1 MNYRKIEEVFVN
13 GKCLRDI
20 LDNEKDIDLS
30 YTDLSNVDLNGVN
43 LNGTD
48 LRYADLSGV
57 SLKYANLIHANLG
70 GANLIHANLSGANL
84 GGANLSNA
92 NLLSANLSEV
102 NLEYANLSCAN
113 LIDASLKNVIFNHL
127 TSFYNLQCPEE
138 GSFIGYKVADGK
150 IVKLLITEDAKRSS
164 GTSRKCRC
172 SKAKVLSITDINGGN
187 YKEATSYYDDKFIY
201 RVGEIVEV
209 DNFDE
214 NRWKTCATGIHFF
227 ITREEAINCLNK

>member
-1 MNYRKIEEVFVN
+1 MNYRKIKEVFVN

-20 LDNEKDIDLS
+20 LDNEKDVNLS
-30 YTDLSNVDLNGVN
+30 GADLSNVDLNGVN
-43 LNGTD
+43 LNGAD
-48 LRYADLSGV
+48 LRYADLSGA
-57 SLKYANLIHANLG
+57 SLKY
-70 GANLIHANLSGANL
+70 ANLIHANLSGANL
-84 GGANLSNA
+84 GGANLSNVNLLGA
-92 NLLSANLSEV
+92 NLGEV

-227 ITREEAINCLNK
+227 VTREEAIKCL